1 MIGRGAPDVYVQKKG
16 TSMNRN
22 SRRMF
27 ASAFVVFL
35 LCAFPASA
43 ASPSSGTISSSAPS
57 VSWNGFAGPAYQNEA
72 LLLSS
77 NADAS
82 CTDGTNCD
90 VYTLTIAPGDYTGK
104 RAHFAVTWTSP
115 ADDYDVYVHAGGLG
129 GAVVSKSA
137 GSPPATIEENTWD
150 INGVVTQGVN
160 DTYTVHIV
168 YYTVG
173 PLDPYHGNVSL
184 ENIPTVVV
192 RTPKFVWDAKKT
204 RLKFSKSRALYAN
217 TANSGSEP
225 SVRIDYQGNAY
236 VGSIRGLTGGNDIWR
251 FDLNPN
257 SATFDP
263 FLRNAVASIDANGN
277 VTNPTYKG
285 QPDGTS
291 PNPDA
296 VAPPG
301 DGGGDMDIAVAFAP
315 SKQNPSGPPIV
326 ATTSLVLA
334 DISAQRS
341 FDRCENFDRNP
352 DANLTV
358 PEDDRNWM
366 EFFGGDTVYLAYR
379 EFAGLQVS
387 SKFYINRSDD
397 GGFTYGPAVLA
408 SVGGN
413 TTGDIAVDQHDGSV
427 YFCFQG
433 PSPDGN
439 QVRVA
444 VGHPPL
450 PGVAPLDYTTVVAAT
465 GKSGTV
471 AALFP
476 VVKVADDGT
485 LYVAYSDGGNGIFIA
500 HSRDQGATWSQ
511 PVLVSDPSQSKTSL
525 FPWLDT
531 GKLPGTVAVSW
542 FGANAAESED
552 GQGLNNDAAN
562 WRVFY
567 AQSFDAT
574 STNPTFYEAIAS
586 DHIVHAANISLGGF
600 GGTANRNLG
609 DFFQV
614 AVDPAGLAL
623 FAFADDSNDFSGNA
637 YVIHQTAGYSLNT
650 GRKVD
655 YGNDKST
662 TTVDTSAPEVVDTRH
677 DAQTRAVAPTYV
689 LDDAPVDVLNIKYG
703 CESNATSTLVGAT
716 MKLSGLT
723 FVPPDGIWR
732 VHFTTNPTK
741 AGIADR
747 GDQWF
752 LAANT
757 NPQGV
762 RTFTYGS
769 TTRNGDGSLTYTTLG
784 NADVGRFDTTNSTV
798 TVKVDVAKLNA
809 VATHGAIGSGTRLVG
824 LRGSARAV
832 YHVVSTP
839 VTGVAIGVADS
850 TRGGTSYTIQN
861 CTAPLIP

>member
-1 MIGRGAPDVYVQKKG
+1 M
-16 TSMNRN
+16 
-22 SRRMF
+22 
-27 ASAFVVFL
+27 
-35 LCAFPASA
+35 
-43 ASPSSGTISSSAPS
+43 
-57 VSWNGFAGPAYQNEA
+57 
-72 LLLSS
+72 LSS

-90 VYTLTIAPGDYTGK
+90 VFTLKIAPGDYTGK
-104 RAHFAVTWTSP
+104 RARFSVTWTLP
-115 ADDYDVYVHAGGLG
+115 TDDFDVYVRANSLS
-129 GAVVSKSA
+129 GAVVSQSTGSA
-137 GSPPATIEENTWD
+137 PGSLETNTWD

-160 DTYTVHIV
+160 DTYVVHVV

-173 PLDPYHGNVSL
+173 PLDPPQGTITL
-184 ENIPTVVV
+184 ENIPAVVV

-251 FDLNPN
+251 IDLNPN
-257 SATFDP
+257 SPTFDP
-263 FLRNAVASIDANGN
+263 FLRSVVPVIDANGN

-291 PNPDA
+291 PDPDA
-296 VAPPG
+296 IAPPG
-301 DGGGDMDIAVAFAP
+301 DGGGDMDIAVGFAP
-315 SKQNPSGPPIV
+315 PASNPTGPPTV
-326 ATTSLVLA
+326 ATTSLALA

-341 FDRCENFDRNP
+341 FNRCENFDRNP

-379 EFAGLQVS
+379 EFAGVQVA

-397 GGFTYGPAVLA
+397 GGYTYGPAMLA
-408 SVGGN
+408 GVGGN
-413 TTGDIAVDQHDGSV
+413 TTGDVAVDQHDGSV

-433 PSPDGN
+433 PSPNGN

-444 VGHPPL
+444 IGRPPL
-450 PGVAPLDYTTVVAAT
+450 PGLAPLNYTTVVAAT
-465 GKSGTV
+465 GKSATI

-485 LYVAYSDGGNGIFIA
+485 VYVAYSDGGEGIYIA
-500 HSRDQGATWSQ
+500 HSRDQGTTWSQ

-525 FPWLDT
+525 FPWMDT

-542 FGANAAESED
+542 FGANPAESED
-552 GQGLNNDAAN
+552 GQGVNNDAAN
-562 WRVFY
+562 WRVFF

-574 STNPTFYEAIAS
+574 STNPTFFEAVAS

-614 AVDPAGLAL
+614 AVDPAGMAL
-623 FAFADDSNDFSGNA
+623 FAFSDDSNDFSGNA
-637 YVIHQTAGYSLNT
+637 SVIHQTGGYSLNT
-650 GRKVD
+650 GRKID
-655 YGNDKST
+655 YGNEKAS
-662 TTVDTSAPEVVDTRH
+662 TVDASLPEVLDTRH

-689 LDDAPVDVLNIKYG
+689 LDDAPVDVVSIKYG
-703 CESNATSTLVGAT
+703 CESSGTSTLVGAT

-741 AGIADR
+741 PGISDR
-747 GDQWF
+747 GDQWW

-757 NPQGV
+757 DPQGV
-762 RTFTYGS
+762 RSFTYGN
-769 TTRNGDGSLTYTTLG
+769 TTRNGDGSLTYNLLG
-784 NADVGRFDTTNSTV
+784 NADVGNFDTTNSTV
-798 TVKVDVAKLNA
+798 TVKVNLAKLNA
-809 VATHGAIGSGTRLVG
+809 AATHGSVAKGSKLVG
-824 LRGSARAV
+824 LRGSARAA

-839 VTGVAIGVADS
+839 VTGVAVGVADS
-850 TRGGTSYTIQN
+850 TRGGSSYTIQN
-861 CTAPLIP
+861 CTVSFTP